1 MYSFDI
7 LLDLDYLRRRG
18 DFLTLLG
25 MDEWMASM
33 KLPKR
38 IPIGT
43 GCDYMLGR
51 CSQRYFCFCFFSL
64 STDDAHGSFSIY
76 GRGRNELGR
85 KDHRPT
91 TYLYMALGLLRHT
104 TLHTNKHFDLRYPYT
119 HPSPFSITICFH
131 HRNCGGSA
139 GLLHMNQGAAY
150 THVYLRAYIY
160 TTCIAFG
167 STH

>member
-1 MYSFDI
+1 
-7 LLDLDYLRRRG
+7 
-18 DFLTLLG
+18 
-25 MDEWMASM
+25 MDGWMASM

-38 IPIGT
+38 IPYKHWMRLCAWT
-43 GCDYMLGR
+43 MFPAL
-51 CSQRYFCFCFFSL
+51 FLFLFFSL

-85 KDHRPT
+85 KDYRPT
-91 TYLYMALGLLRHT
+91 TYLYIALGLLRHT
-104 TLHTNKHFDLRYPYT
+104 TLHTNKHFVLKNPYT